1 MAELDAAWPMNVR
14 GLESSMS
21 MIVRL
26 ELPANQVQSVGDA
39 LGAFMTTEDGQEQ
52 CVGQVLPMETNEG
65 LLYFLTAFGDASD
78 LSNLQFRW
86 KSGIT
91 EMEEVALETLTFQA
105 SGVKGSMSDPYLLHF
120 KSMEES
126 IVPIVDGGLV
136 AYPNPFMDDLTI
148 HWHGAEKVKELRV
161 EDANGRLIALLD
173 CDDMLSGPCR
183 WNASGLESGVYFI
196 RAITEDSTHIV
207 RVIK

>member
-1 MAELDAAWPMNVR
+1 MNVR
-14 GLESSMS
+14 SLESSMS
-21 MIVRL
+21 MIIRL

-39 LGAFMTTEDGQEQ
+39 LGAFMTTEDGREQ

-105 SGVKGSMSDPYLLHF
+105 SEVKGTDERPLSAPLQEHGG
-120 KSMEES
+120 
-126 IVPIVDGGLV
+126 IHRAHRGWRAGGLSE
-136 AYPNPFMDDLTI
+136 PL
-148 HWHGAEKVKELRV
+148 HG
-161 EDANGRLIALLD
+161 
-173 CDDMLSGPCR
+173 
-183 WNASGLESGVYFI
+183 
-196 RAITEDSTHIV
+196 
-207 RVIK
+207 